1 MRKTKLWLE
10 KGLFDNIVAVVVAVA
25 GEGLYLTFEK
35 EGRGGVGM
43 GMGEGNSILK
53 LLSGSSYGE
62 IIFQPSF
69 LTCERDPM
77 MSKIQTKPPRKN
89 LWIALFK
96 S

>member
-10 KGLFDNIVAVVVAVA
+10 KGFFDNIVAVVVAVA

-35 EGRGGVGM
+35 GGGGVGVL
-43 GMGEGNSILK
+43 MGEGNSILK

-62 IIFQPSF
+62 NIFHPSF

-77 MSKIQTKPPRKN
+77 MLSFKRN
-89 LWIALFK
+89 LLGKTFE
-96 S
+96 

>member
-1 MRKTKLWLE
+1 M
-10 KGLFDNIVAVVVAVA
+10 VVVAVA

-35 EGRGGVGM
+35 GWGVGV

-62 IIFQPSF
+62 NIFHPSS

-77 MSKIQTKPPRKN
+77 MLSFKRN
-89 LWIALFK
+89 LLGKTFE
-96 S
+96 

>member
-10 KGLFDNIVAVVVAVA
+10 KGLFDNTVAVVVAVA

-35 EGRGGVGM
+35 GGGVGV

>member
-10 KGLFDNIVAVVVAVA
+10 KGFFDNIVAVVVAVA

-35 EGRGGVGM
+35 GGGVGVL
-43 GMGEGNSILK
+43 MGEGNSVLK

-62 IIFQPSF
+62 NIFHPSF

-77 MSKIQTKPPRKN
+77 MLSFKRN
-89 LWIALFK
+89 LLGKTFE
-96 S
+96 

>member
-10 KGLFDNIVAVVVAVA
+10 KGLFDNVIAVVVAVA
-25 GEGLYLTFEK
+25 AEGLYLTFK
-35 EGRGGVGM
+35 EAGVGM
-43 GMGEGNSILK
+43 GGGNYILK
-53 LLSGSSYGE
+53 LFSGSSLGE
-62 IIFQPSF
+62 IIFHPSF

-77 MSKIQTKPPRKN
+77 MSKIQTKLPRKN